1 MAVYDSRHFVG
12 TGRANAPTP
21 FALLNPIVA
30 PAAAGLVK
38 ALEGGCQTAE
48 RVLEI
53 VAEQDGK
60 RQGVA
65 GDGRAAPFA
74 APRENF
80 AEAAFDLV
88 FDDALEDTLGHGMT
102 GKDHRRNDGRC
113 QVKSTTVGQVEKS

>member
-1 MAVYDSRHFVG
+1 MFD
-12 TGRANAPTP
+12 P
-21 FALLNPIVA
+21 ALLAVDLRALPAEPGIDFVRILGKAVRAAELGQLVGIRPPELPLALLEPIVA

-65 GDGRAAPFA
+65 GDGRTAPFA
-74 APRENF
+74 APRETF

-88 FDDALEDTLGHGMT
+88 FDDALEDAL
-102 GKDHRRNDGRC
+102 
-113 QVKSTTVGQVEKS
+113 